1 MDGWLL
7 TSSDDSS
14 LRLGNLSLSIYISSF
29 LGSKVVD
36 VVVSWEDID
45 DDDDDEYD
53 DGDDD
58 DDGNKYVDGDN
69 DEYDDRPADFV
80 VCCW

>member
-7 TSSDDSS
+7 ASDDN
-14 LRLGNLSLSIYISSF
+14 NLSLSIYISS
-29 LGSKVVD
+29 LVGSKVVD

-45 DDDDDEYD
+45 DDEY
-53 DGDDD
+53 DDD
-58 DDGNKYVDGDN
+58 DDDDDDSN
-69 DEYDDRPADFV
+69 EYDDRSVDVV